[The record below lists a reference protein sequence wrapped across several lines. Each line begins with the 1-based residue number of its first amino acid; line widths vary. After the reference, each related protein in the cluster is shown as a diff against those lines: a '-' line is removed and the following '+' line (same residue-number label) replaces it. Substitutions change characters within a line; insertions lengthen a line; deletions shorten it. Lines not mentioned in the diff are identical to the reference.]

1 MKYLILIH
9 QNRGAREQFAGF
21 PPEVQAAGMQAYYD
35 LNAELAGTGE
45 LVSAEALTDD
55 STGTVLSLKS
65 GSVVTS
71 DGPFA
76 ESKEIISYALYD
88 TRTRAEAVEWTERF
102 LRAHRE
108 LWVGYEGE
116 ARVLPLFTP
125 PPGADGS

>member
-35 LNAELAGTGE
+35 LNAELTRTGE
-45 LVSAEALTDD
+45 MVSAEALSDD
-55 STGTVLSLKS
+55 STATVLSLKR

-76 ESKEIISYALYD
+76 ESKEMLAGFYLVDVTSLDRALEIAAKIPEVQAGAGDVEVRAVMD
-88 TRTRAEAVEWTERF
+88 TAAM
-102 LRAHRE
+102 A
-108 LWVGYEGE
+108 
-116 ARVLPLFTP
+116 
-125 PPGADGS
+125 

>member
-35 LNAELAGTGE
+35 LNAELTRTGE
-45 LVSAEALTDD
+45 MVSAEALSDD
-55 STGTVLSLKS
+55 STATVLSLKS

-76 ESKEIISYALYD
+76 ESKEMLAGFYLVDVTSLDRALEIAAKIPEVQAGAGDVEVRAVMD
-88 TRTRAEAVEWTERF
+88 TAAM
-102 LRAHRE
+102 A
-108 LWVGYEGE
+108 
-116 ARVLPLFTP
+116 
-125 PPGADGS
+125 